1 MPYGLF
7 DYADMVQPMGLSPQA
22 PDFVPAQKIPA
33 TTPPNTG
40 LVTRAFPETP
50 PSPTNPL
57 VPSVGLG
64 NDMLENPFTLR
75 IPENP
80 PTQVHNAP
88 PIGTGALIG
97 SEAPPNMTL
106 ACIPS
111 EGCNPNPAPV
121 TMAIPENGG
130 IPMPPSGGQCPAGYE
145 SSNQSS
151 SAPVKPPSSGY
162 QFYDGGEQ
170 YQVGSGLGGGGGG
183 GLPKWN
189 ASQMVEVLDTHMPWN
204 TASRFNQLGI
214 TTAR

>member
-88 PIGTGALIG
+88 PIGTGAIIG

-145 SSNQSS
+145 SSSQSS
-151 SAPVKPPSSGY
+151 SAPVKPPSSGFLPY
-162 QFYDGGEQ
+162 H
-170 YQVGSGLGGGGGG
+170 VGSGGGTSTMPVRSPVSATAPSTWSGSQAEKQYTSMLNGLG
-183 GLPKWN
+183 L
-189 ASQMVEVLDTHMPWN
+189 N
-204 TASRFNQLGI
+204 TAR
-214 TTAR
+214 